1 VKGLTS
7 DLDVITIAQIL
18 VAIANFFMAFM
29 IWLSVREVRKDRKRS
44 YLEKRLEEFYIPL
57 INLFSHG
64 NLERSARDHDKVE
77 EIVVSRRYLCGE
89 NVAKILPQHFTAI
102 RGPGNFYFEFTEE
115 ELKRWIEVADSVW
128 EEYIE
133 VLREYY
139 ETIGVRHYTLP
150 EKPKWMFRLGARVY

>member
-1 VKGLTS
+1 
-7 DLDVITIAQIL
+7 
-18 VAIANFFMAFM
+18 
-29 IWLSVREVRKDRKRS
+29 
-44 YLEKRLEEFYIPL
+44 
-57 INLFSHG
+57 
-64 NLERSARDHDKVE
+64 
-77 EIVVSRRYLCGE
+77 
-89 NVAKILPQHFTAI
+89 VAKILPQHFTAI

-128 EEYIE
+128 EEYTE